1 MRTPKNIE
9 KYGKHYSET
18 GLFAK
23 IRKVCRKAGMR
34 SVYYVLLLYYVLA
47 DEKTSWKHKGIII
60 GALGYFILPFD
71 LTPDFIPIAGF
82 TDDLAAITACIKAV
96 YDNITPAIKTKAS
109 DKLNEWFTETERS
122 KVEEFDSEI

>member
-1 MRTPKNIE
+1 M
-9 KYGKHYSET
+9 
-18 GLFAK
+18 
-23 IRKVCRKAGMR
+23 
-34 SVYYVLLLYYVLA
+34 
-47 DEKTSWKHKGIII
+47 
-60 GALGYFILPFD
+60 
-71 LTPDFIPIAGF
+71 PDFIPIAGF